1 MAWLKIG
8 MLYFF
13 FFTNNRKLSI
23 QTPTIF
29 INNGF
34 KKIFWLKMFILYIV
48 VRKADEK
55 WMVFFCDGI
64 FVWKKNRIPN
74 KKSQPLPLIIKAFW
88 DITLYSV
95 IFPQHAIWNSTHKL
109 IFFVLQ
115 KLVWDLYK
123 QVHKTIEIYRII
135 LIVQKIILKYF
146 SSNLHK

>member
-1 MAWLKIG
+1 
-8 MLYFF
+8 MLYFFF

-88 DITLYSV
+88 DITLFCYISPACNLELNTQV
-95 IFPQHAIWNSTHKL
+95 DFLCFTEVGLRSIQASTQNHRNIQNNFDCSKNHFEV
-109 IFFVLQ
+109 FF
-115 KLVWDLYK
+115 
-123 QVHKTIEIYRII
+123 
-135 LIVQKIILKYF
+135 LKF
-146 SSNLHK
+146 T